1 MRKKI
6 KKAFTLVELL
16 VVIAILAI
24 LATVSIVGYNS
35 FTKKAKVSNDTA
47 LVSQLN
53 TLLKADSMV
62 NGDAK
67 TPTDALKITSEAGYD
82 VEKLT
87 PTTNDYE
94 IIWNQAVNQFALL
107 DEHDSVVYGEK
118 STEEYK
124 NWKFVS
130 EYNANST
137 YSMYLKN
144 NTSINTIND
153 LKVGLDVGT
162 NKTITAVNYT
172 NSETKDDVVIR
183 TNGGTLTVDAASD
196 TIKHFG
202 SSDKVVITAVAS
214 HSFHEYGIVRGNIE
228 LANGRVVMETG
239 SSSAAIK
246 VVASADNINNG
257 TIISIDTTK
266 TNNVSVVVPAEVKD
280 VIENKK
286 GDNQINSS
294 NVITDA
300 DVIENMNKFSG
311 GLGTE
316 ASPYLISTNDEFA
329 NIISGNTTKTIYYN
343 LISDV
348 EVSSHFTDTD
358 RFESVA
364 NTLNY
369 CVFDGLNHTIKITD
383 NSHLFN
389 MVLTSTIRNL
399 NGVVSS
405 NLICYAGNSTF
416 ENIVLD
422 GKISTSGGNEGT
434 FIIYA
439 QPISKKCT
447 LTFKNCTSKVNFTS
461 NGTESSY
468 NSVFVGYAFGQSV
481 VTVLN
486 YDNCSYEGTFVSGK
500 SAMFL
505 GNNSANDGFV
515 TINVNNCKNNGI
527 IQSTII
533 NSNNYYWNSYIATG
547 IKPDAE
553 NKSFKVNTIFVNGN
567 KLTAE
572 NIGEPMGTGFIQGP
586 NDANLKMIQNSNG
599 QFVITASENVN
610 VAYYEVSIGLY
621 SNANVGGTLVQTIK
635 ERVNVSNFNNNTY
648 TSKLKNL
655 LFVDKAWVE
664 ANSSAVVNIY
674 GEGDYSYTTYTLNGV
689 EYYYLPYDEEYNL
702 GGKPKAAQM
711 ISVSC
716 FDESG
721 NLIASA
727 SLSK

>member
-1 MRKKI
+1 
-6 KKAFTLVELL
+6 
-16 VVIAILAI
+16 
-24 LATVSIVGYNS
+24 
-35 FTKKAKVSNDTA
+35 
-47 LVSQLN
+47 
-53 TLLKADSMV
+53 MV

-87 PTTNDYE
+87 PTTNDYD
-94 IIWNQAVNQFALL
+94 IIWNQETNQFALL

-124 NWKFVS
+124 NWKFVN
-130 EYNANST
+130 EYDANST
-137 YSMYLKN
+137 YSMYLKGN
-144 NTSINTIND
+144 TTTTSIDNLT
-153 LKVGLDVGT
+153 VGLDVGNNT
-162 NKTITAVNYT
+162 EITTINYINT
-172 NSETKDDVVIR
+172 SGNSKDVVIR

-202 SSDKVVITAVAS
+202 SSDKVVIAAVAS

-246 VVASADNINNG
+246 VIASVDNINNG

-266 TNNVSVVVPAEVKD
+266 TNNVSVVVPAEVKV

-316 ASPYLISTNDEFA
+316 TSPYLISKNDEFA
-329 NIISGNTTKTIYYN
+329 KIISGSETNTIYYN
-343 LISDV
+343 LISDI
-348 EVSSHFTDTD
+348 EVSSHFND
-358 RFESVA
+358 EYKSVA
-364 NTLNY
+364 HTLNY
-369 CVFDGLNHTIKITD
+369 CVFDGLNHTIKIID

-389 MVLTSTIRNL
+389 RVLMSTLRNI
-399 NGVVSS
+399 NGIVSK
-405 NLICYAGNSTF
+405 NLICFAGNSNF

-434 FIIYA
+434 FVIYA
-439 QPISKKCT
+439 MPISNKCT
-447 LTFKNCTSKVNFTS
+447 LSYVNCVSKVNFTS
-461 NGTESSY
+461 DGTESSY
-468 NSVFVGYAFGQSV
+468 NSVFTGYAYPGSV
-481 VTVLN
+481 TTLN
-486 YDNCSYEGTFVSGK
+486 YENCIYEGTFISGK

-553 NKSFKVNTIFVNGN
+553 NKSFKANTIFVNGN

-610 VAYYEVSIGLY
+610 VSYYEVSIGLY
-621 SNANVGGTLVQTIK
+621 SNANVGGTLVQAIK

-664 ANSSAVVNIY
+664 ANSNAVAN
-674 GEGDYSYTTYTLNGV
+674 T
-689 EYYYLPYDEEYNL
+689 
-702 GGKPKAAQM
+702 
-711 ISVSC
+711 
-716 FDESG
+716 
-721 NLIASA
+721 
-727 SLSK
+727 